1 LLSTASNCCPT
12 CTGLHVSD
20 IKKYEVCNTKLR
32 LETQAFSYMRSFFL
46 DCPESGG
53 RKQSDE
59 TAQDC
64 SCTPLSQ
71 HLLASKALLT
81 RSDTTKSHRAIS
93 CRTLGSVLV
102 NVANYEAEKQKPKVC
117 YLVNK
122 IQLLAPRISLTNSA
136 HNPHSPLLK
145 TKDL

>member
-1 LLSTASNCCPT
+1 
-12 CTGLHVSD
+12 
-20 IKKYEVCNTKLR
+20 
-32 LETQAFSYMRSFFL
+32 MRSLFL

-53 RKQSDE
+53 RKQSVE

-81 RSDTTKSHRAIS
+81 RSNTTQSLRAIS

-102 NVANYEAEKQKPKVC
+102 NVANYEAEKQKSKVC
-117 YLVNK
+117 YLVDN
-122 IQLLAPRISLTNSA
+122 IQLLAPRISLTNSS
-136 HNPHSPLLK
+136 HNPHSLLPEDK
-145 TKDL
+145 RFMIPCFYST